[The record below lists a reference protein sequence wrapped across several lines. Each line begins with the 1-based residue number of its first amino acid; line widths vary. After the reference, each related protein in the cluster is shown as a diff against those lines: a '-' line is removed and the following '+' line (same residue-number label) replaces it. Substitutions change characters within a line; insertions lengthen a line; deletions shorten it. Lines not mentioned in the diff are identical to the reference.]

1 MAIQHWF
8 TSGFVLVFSNST
20 FSGACCWTAAGF
32 EPFGQLMHME
42 LDRLHREVDV
52 KFTRQDAL
60 DMRKVLR
67 DNDESANGIEASQ
80 KDYTL

>member
-1 MAIQHWF
+1 
-8 TSGFVLVFSNST
+8 
-20 FSGACCWTAAGF
+20 
-32 EPFGQLMHME
+32 MHME